1 MNFPGNRH
9 TPRPRGTVKQHS
21 FFQKLSRRRSAYT
34 PPEGHKPAMWNGQ
47 PCTAQAGTCTVPPA
61 EKGTYWYAN
70 LTGDRIK
77 CVVVHYSGREGHND
91 KPEQFVL
98 SDHDGS
104 ASRKV
109 FESWG
114 GPDSRHYS
122 LPDECLATFTPDP

>member
-1 MNFPGNRH
+1 MTQ
-9 TPRPRGTVKQHS
+9 TPRPRRTVKQHS
-21 FFQKLSRRRSAYT
+21 FFATLSRRRSWAAT
-34 PPEGHKPAMWNGQ
+34 PEGHKPGMWNGLA
-47 PCTAQAGTCTVPPA
+47 CTAQVGTCIVPPA
-61 EKGTYWYAN
+61 EKETYWYAT
-70 LTGDRIK
+70 LTGERIK
-77 CVVVHYSGREGHND
+77 CLVVHYRGREGQND

-122 LPDECLATFTPDP
+122 LPDECLATFTPEP